1 MVDFK
6 PVIRDIVIF
15 FGKILLN
22 FVVKSKK
29 YYYVCER
36 KTKVFLT
43 KPEKKAIKKLT
54 YNKNY
59 TKIYFNHVR
68 FFNTPSL

>member
-1 MVDFK
+1 M
-6 PVIRDIVIF
+6 
-15 FGKILLN
+15 
-22 FVVKSKK
+22 VKSEK

-36 KTKVFLT
+36 KNRSFPNET
-43 KPEKKAIKKLT
+43 EKKAIKKLT

>member
-1 MVDFK
+1 MFANEK
-6 PVIRDIVIF
+6 NR
-15 FGKILLN
+15 
-22 FVVKSKK
+22 S
-29 YYYVCER
+29 
-36 KTKVFLT
+36 FLT
-43 KPEKKAIKKLT
+43 KPKEIKKLT

>member
-1 MVDFK
+1 MFANENK
-6 PVIRDIVIF
+6 SF
-15 FGKILLN
+15 LNETEKIEN
-22 FVVKSKK
+22 
-29 YYYVCER
+29 
-36 KTKVFLT
+36 
-43 KPEKKAIKKLT
+43 KKLT

>member
-1 MVDFK
+1 M
-6 PVIRDIVIF
+6 
-15 FGKILLN
+15 
-22 FVVKSKK
+22 VKSKK

-36 KTKVFLT
+36 KTGVFLM
-43 KPEKKAIKKLT
+43 KPKEIKKLT

>member
-1 MVDFK
+1 MFANEK
-6 PVIRDIVIF
+6 QKF
-15 FGKILLN
+15 SN
-22 FVVKSKK
+22 
-29 YYYVCER
+29 E
-36 KTKVFLT
+36 T
-43 KPEKKAIKKLT
+43 EKKAIKKLT

>member
-6 PVIRDIVIF
+6 PVLRDIVIF
-15 FGKILLN
+15 LEKILLN

-36 KTKVFLT
+36 KTGVFLT
-43 KPEKKAIKKLT
+43 KPKEIKKLT